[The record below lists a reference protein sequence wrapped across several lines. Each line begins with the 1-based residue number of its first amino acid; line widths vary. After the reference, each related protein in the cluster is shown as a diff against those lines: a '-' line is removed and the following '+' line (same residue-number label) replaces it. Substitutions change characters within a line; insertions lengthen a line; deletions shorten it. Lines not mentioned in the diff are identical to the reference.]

1 MSFALPQLLWL
12 LLLPLALLAWEL
24 RRHGHPVRIPLDGA
38 SAPGRGVRLGGALVR
53 AANLLPAAILALV
66 VVLLAGPQR
75 SGGQAQVRE
84 LTNIEICLDLSG
96 SMTAPFG
103 EGSRYDAAMRAVDA
117 FCRQRRGDAF
127 GLTVFGNE
135 VLRWTP
141 LTTDL
146 DAIARSTPW
155 LRPER
160 MPRQF
165 GGTQIAKALDACLA
179 TVSARPDGDRM
190 VILVSDGQ
198 SGDFSAGRAEGVA
211 RSYAAAGVVMY
222 MVFVGDGT
230 PDEGVRMIAAAS
242 GGQVF
247 PVDDETALAACF
259 ARIDS
264 LRPARVRP
272 VAAPPEDLRPGFAL
286 LAAVLGAL
294 HGLCLLGLRWT
305 PW

>member
-1 MSFALPQLLWL
+1 MSFALPHVLWL
-12 LLLPLALLAWEL
+12 LLLPAALLAWEL

-38 SAPGRGVRLGGALVR
+38 PGPGRALRLLGRLVR
-53 AANLLPAAILALV
+53 TANLLPAAVLALAI
-66 VVLLAGPQR
+66 VLLAGPQR
-75 SGGQAQVRE
+75 AGGQAQVRE

-117 FCRQRRGDAF
+117 FCRQRTGDAF

-146 DAIARSTPW
+146 DAIAQSTPW

-190 VILVSDGQ
+190 VVLISDGQ

-211 RSYAAAGVVMY
+211 QAYAAAGVAMY

-230 PDEGVRMIAAAS
+230 PDDGVRMIAAAS

-259 ARIDS
+259 ARIDG
-264 LRPARVRP
+264 LRPARIRP
-272 VAAPPEDLRPGFAL
+272 VAAPPEDLRPPFAL
-286 LAAVLGAL
+286 LAAVLVAI